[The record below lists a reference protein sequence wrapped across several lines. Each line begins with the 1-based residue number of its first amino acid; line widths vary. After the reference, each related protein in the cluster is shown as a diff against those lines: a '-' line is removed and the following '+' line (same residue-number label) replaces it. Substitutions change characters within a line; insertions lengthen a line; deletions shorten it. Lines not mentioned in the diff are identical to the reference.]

1 MARRKNAT
9 TVKKP
14 DSYGHLTDTEL
25 NNIDK
30 AVGGQVRYRRIL
42 LGLSQ
47 QTVSAALGLTF
58 QQLQKYEH
66 GANRIS
72 GSRLYQLSIILHVP
86 VSYFFETA
94 APSLEQPPDNQN
106 DPVEGL
112 PPGVLTKRKTIELV
126 SAFYAID
133 NAKGRDA
140 AFKLIASMSGG
151 AKADA

>member
-1 MARRKNAT
+1 MQGRKNAT
-9 TVKKP
+9 KAQAP

-25 NNIDK
+25 NDIDK
-30 AVGGQVRYRRIL
+30 AVGAQVRYRRIL

-86 VSYFFETA
+86 VSYFFETVA
-94 APSLEQPPDNQN
+94 LDPSPDTQT
-106 DPVEGL
+106 DHAEGL
-112 PPGVLTKRKTIELV
+112 PPGALTKRKTIELV
-126 SAFYAID
+126 SAFYAIKST
-133 NAKGRDA
+133 KGRDA
-140 AFKLIASMSGG
+140 AFKLIAAMSGG
-151 AKADA
+151 AKADG